1 MYTLYTIVSSEYDTV
16 CRLLDFHYN
25 PMLRKVMNEKERKKH
40 AIVLM
45 FTS

>member
-1 MYTLYTIVSSEYDTV
+1 MYTLYTEYDKV

-25 PMLRKVMNEKERKKH
+25 PMLRKAMNEKERENH
-40 AIVLM
+40 AAVLM